1 MDARVKRTGGLIW
14 PEEGVSSA
22 VPYGVFTEQAVY
34 DEEQAR
40 IFRGPTWNFIGLAA
54 EVPNAGDF
62 KATFVGDTPVVMTR
76 DEKGAIHAWVNRCAH
91 RGALVCR
98 ELRGNNPA
106 GTYTCVYHQWSFD
119 AAGDL
124 VGVPFRRGLGG
135 KGGYPADFDTKQHG
149 LRKLRVENYHGAV
162 FATFDHAMPGFQDY
176 LGAGGAVDQHLRR
189 VLEGRDI
196 EVIGHARQYIPSNWK
211 FYAENTKD
219 PYHASLLHLFHM
231 TFGLYRS
238 SQVGGVKIT
247 GGWHTVLFSRS
258 GTDSEEAI
266 AQTKDSQLRTYQADS
281 YTLADPSLLKGRKGE
296 WGDDITLVIMSL
308 MPNLVIQQIQNTLA
322 VRQILPKGRDAFE
335 LVWTFFGYKTDD
347 EELRNIRL
355 KQINLIGPAGL
366 ISMEDGESSVICQQA
381 VVRDQNEW
389 SCIEMGGRDVKDAD
403 HLVTETTIRAFWNE
417 YRELMGY

>member
-1 MDARVKRTGGLIW
+1 MDARVTRTAGLVW
-14 PEEGVSSA
+14 PGEGISAA

-34 DEEQAR
+34 DEEQAK
-40 IFRGPTWNFIGLAA
+40 IFRGPTWSFIGLAA

-76 DEKGAIHAWVNRCAH
+76 DDKGAINAWVNRCAH

-119 AAGDL
+119 ARGDL
-124 VGVPFRRGLGG
+124 VGVPFRKGLGG
-135 KGGYPADFDTKQHG
+135 KGGYPAGFDLKQHG

-162 FATFDHAMPGFQDY
+162 FASFEEDMPGVQDY
-176 LGAGGAVDQHLRR
+176 IGAGGAMDLHLRR
-189 VLEGRDI
+189 VFEGRDI
-196 EVIGHARQYIPSNWK
+196 EVLGHARQYIPSNWK

-247 GGWHTVLFSRS
+247 NGWHTVLFSRS
-258 GTDSEEAI
+258 GTDSDEAL
-266 AQTKDSQLRTYQADS
+266 AQTKDSHLRTYQADT
-281 YTLADPSLLKGRKGE
+281 YTLDDPSLLKGRKGE

-322 VRQILPKGRDAFE
+322 VRQIVPKGRDAFE
-335 LVWTFFGYKTDD
+335 LVWTYFGYKTDD

-389 SCIEMGGRDVKDAD
+389 SCIEMGGRDVEDAD
-403 HLVTETTIRAFWNE
+403 HLVTETTIRAFWDE
-417 YRELMGY
+417 YRQLMGY

>member
-22 VPYGVFTEQAVY
+22 VPYGVFSEQAVY

-40 IFRGPTWNFIGLAA
+40 IYRGPTWNFIGLAA
-54 EVPNAGDF
+54 DVPNAGDF
-62 KATFVGDTPVVMTR
+62 KTTYVGDTPVVMTR
-76 DEKGAIHAWVNRCAH
+76 DDKGAIHAWVNRCAH

-98 ELRGNNPA
+98 ELRGNNAA

-135 KGGYPADFDTKQHG
+135 KGGYPADFDLKEHG
-149 LRKLRVENYHGAV
+149 LRKLRVEDYHGVV
-162 FATFDHAMPGFQDY
+162 FATFDENMPGVQEY
-176 LGAGGAVDQHLRR
+176 LGAGGAMDEHLQRIFKDR
-189 VLEGRDI
+189 EI

-247 GGWHTVLFSRS
+247 NGWHTVLFSRS
-258 GTDSEEAI
+258 GTDSEA
-266 AQTKDSQLRTYQADS
+266 ALADTKQSQLRTYQADT
-281 YTLADPSLLKGRKGE
+281 YTLDDMSLLKGRKGE

-308 MPNLVIQQIQNTLA
+308 MPSLVIQQIQNTLA
-322 VRQILPKGRDAFE
+322 VRHILPKGRDAFE
-335 LVWTFFGYKTDD
+335 LVWTYFGYKTDD

-381 VVRDQNEW
+381 VVRDQNDW
-389 SCIEMGGRDVKDAD
+389 SCIEMGGRDVEDAD
-403 HLVTETTIRAFWNE
+403 HLVTETTIRAFWDH

>member
-40 IFRGPTWNFIGLAA
+40 IYRGPTWNFIGLAA
-54 EVPNAGDF
+54 DVPNPGDF
-62 KATFVGDTPVVMTR
+62 KTTYVGDTPVVMTR
-76 DEKGAIHAWVNRCAH
+76 DDKGAIHAWVNRCAH

-98 ELRGNNPA
+98 ELRGNNAA

-135 KGGYPADFDTKQHG
+135 KGGYPADFDLKEHG
-149 LRKLRVENYHGAV
+149 LRKLRVEDYHGVV
-162 FATFDHAMPGFQDY
+162 FATFDENMPGVQEY
-176 LGAGGAVDQHLRR
+176 LGAGGAMDEHLQRIFKDR
-189 VLEGRDI
+189 EI

-247 GGWHTVLFSRS
+247 NGWHTVLFSRS
-258 GTDSEEAI
+258 GTDSEA
-266 AQTKDSQLRTYQADS
+266 ALADTKQSQLRTYQADT
-281 YTLADPSLLKGRKGE
+281 YTLDDPSLLHGRKGE
-296 WGDDITLVIMSL
+296 WGDDVTLVIMSL
-308 MPNLVIQQIQNTLA
+308 MPSLVIQQIQNTLA
-322 VRQILPKGRDAFE
+322 VRHILPKGRDAFE
-335 LVWTFFGYKTDD
+335 LVWTYFGYKTDD

-381 VVRDQNEW
+381 VVRDQNDW
-389 SCIEMGGRDVKDAD
+389 SCIEMGGRDVEDAD
-403 HLVTETTIRAFWNE
+403 HLVTETTIRAFWDR

>member
-40 IFRGPTWNFIGLAA
+40 IYRGPTWNFIGLAA
-54 EVPNAGDF
+54 DVPNAGDF
-62 KATFVGDTPVVMTR
+62 KTTYVGDTPVVMTR
-76 DEKGAIHAWVNRCAH
+76 DDKGAIHAWVNRCAH

-98 ELRGNNPA
+98 ELRGNNAA

-135 KGGYPADFDTKQHG
+135 KGGYPADFDLKEHG
-149 LRKLRVENYHGAV
+149 LRKLRVEDYHGVV
-162 FATFDHAMPGFQDY
+162 FATFDENMPGVQEY
-176 LGAGGAVDQHLRR
+176 LGAGGAMDEHLQRIFKDR
-189 VLEGRDI
+189 EI

-247 GGWHTVLFSRS
+247 NGWHTVLFSRS
-258 GTDSEEAI
+258 GTDSEA
-266 AQTKDSQLRTYQADS
+266 ALADTKQSQLRTYQADT
-281 YTLADPSLLKGRKGE
+281 YTLDDMSLLKGRKGE

-308 MPNLVIQQIQNTLA
+308 MPSLVIQQIQNTLA

-335 LVWTFFGYKTDD
+335 LVWTYFGYKTDD

-381 VVRDQNEW
+381 VVRDQNDW
-389 SCIEMGGRDVKDAD
+389 SCIEMGGRDVEDAD
-403 HLVTETTIRAFWNE
+403 HLVTETTIRAFWDR

>member
-40 IFRGPTWNFIGLAA
+40 IYRGPTWNFIGLAA
-54 EVPNAGDF
+54 DVPNAGDF
-62 KATFVGDTPVVMTR
+62 KTTYVGDTPVVMTR
-76 DEKGAIHAWVNRCAH
+76 DDKGAIHAWVNRCAH

-98 ELRGNNPA
+98 ELRGNNAA

-135 KGGYPADFDTKQHG
+135 KGGYPADFDLKEHG
-149 LRKLRVENYHGAV
+149 LRKLRVEDYHGVV
-162 FATFDHAMPGFQDY
+162 FATFDENIPGVQEY
-176 LGAGGAVDQHLRR
+176 LGAGGAMDEHLQRIFKDR
-189 VLEGRDI
+189 EI

-247 GGWHTVLFSRS
+247 NGWHTVLFSRS
-258 GTDSEEAI
+258 GTDSEA
-266 AQTKDSQLRTYQADS
+266 ALADTKQSQLRTYQADT
-281 YTLADPSLLKGRKGE
+281 YTLDDMSLLKGRKGE

-308 MPNLVIQQIQNTLA
+308 MPSLVIQQIQNTLA

-335 LVWTFFGYKTDD
+335 LVWTYFGYKTDD

-381 VVRDQNEW
+381 VVRDQNDW
-389 SCIEMGGRDVKDAD
+389 SCIEMGGRDVEDAD
-403 HLVTETTIRAFWNE
+403 HLVTETTIRAFWDH

>member
-98 ELRGNNPA
+98 ELRGNNAA

-162 FATFDHAMPGFQDY
+162 FATFDDAMPGFQDY

-258 GTDSEEAI
+258 GTDSEEDI

-296 WGDDITLVIMSL
+296 WGDDVTLVIMSL

-322 VRQILPKGRDAFE
+322 VRQIVPKGRDAFE
-335 LVWTFFGYKTDD
+335 LVWTYFGYKTDD

-381 VVRDQNEW
+381 VVRDQNDW

-403 HLVTETTIRAFWNE
+403 HLVTETTIRAFWDE

>member
-40 IFRGPTWNFIGLAA
+40 IYRGPTWNFIGLAA
-54 EVPNAGDF
+54 DVPNAGDF
-62 KATFVGDTPVVMTR
+62 KTTYVGDTPVVMTR
-76 DEKGAIHAWVNRCAH
+76 DDKGAIHAWVNRCAH

-98 ELRGNNPA
+98 ELRGNNAA

-135 KGGYPADFDTKQHG
+135 KGGYPADFDLKEHG
-149 LRKLRVENYHGAV
+149 LRKLRVEDYHGVV
-162 FATFDHAMPGFQDY
+162 FATFDENMPGVQEY
-176 LGAGGAVDQHLRR
+176 LGAGGAMDEHLQRIFKDR
-189 VLEGRDI
+189 EI

-247 GGWHTVLFSRS
+247 NGWHTVLFSRS
-258 GTDSEEAI
+258 GTDSEA
-266 AQTKDSQLRTYQADS
+266 ALADTKQSQLRTYQADT
-281 YTLADPSLLKGRKGE
+281 YTLDDMSLLKGRKGE

-308 MPNLVIQQIQNTLA
+308 MPSLVIQQIQNTLA

-335 LVWTFFGYKTDD
+335 LVWTYFGYKTDD

-381 VVRDQNEW
+381 VVRDQNDW
-389 SCIEMGGRDVKDAD
+389 SCIEMGGRDVEDAD
-403 HLVTETTIRAFWNE
+403 HLVTETTIRAFWDH

>member
-40 IFRGPTWNFIGLAA
+40 IYRGPTWNFIGLAA
-54 EVPNAGDF
+54 DVPNAGDF
-62 KATFVGDTPVVMTR
+62 KTTYVGDTPVVMTR
-76 DEKGAIHAWVNRCAH
+76 DDKGAIHAWVNRCAH

-98 ELRGNNPA
+98 ELRGNNAA

-135 KGGYPADFDTKQHG
+135 KGGYPADFDLKEHG
-149 LRKLRVENYHGAV
+149 LRKLRVEDYHGVV
-162 FATFDHAMPGFQDY
+162 FATFDEHMPGVQEY
-176 LGAGGAVDQHLRR
+176 LGAGGAMDEHLQRIFKDR
-189 VLEGRDI
+189 EI

-247 GGWHTVLFSRS
+247 NGWHTVLFSRS
-258 GTDSEEAI
+258 GTDSEA
-266 AQTKDSQLRTYQADS
+266 ALADTKQSQLRTYQADT
-281 YTLADPSLLKGRKGE
+281 YTLDDMSLLKGRKGE
-296 WGDDITLVIMSL
+296 WGDDVTLVIMSL
-308 MPNLVIQQIQNTLA
+308 MPSLVIQQIQNTLA
-322 VRQILPKGRDAFE
+322 VRHILPKGRDAFE
-335 LVWTFFGYKTDD
+335 LVWTYFGYKTDD

-381 VVRDQNEW
+381 VVRDQNDW
-389 SCIEMGGRDVKDAD
+389 SCIEMGGRDVEDAD
-403 HLVTETTIRAFWNE
+403 HLVTETTIRAFWDR

>member
-14 PEEGVSSA
+14 PEEGVTSA

-54 EVPNAGDF
+54 EVPNAGEF

-76 DEKGAIHAWVNRCAH
+76 DEQGAINAWVNRCAH

-98 ELRGNNPA
+98 ELRGNNAA

-119 AAGDL
+119 ARGDL

-135 KGGYPADFDTKQHG
+135 KGGYPADFDTQQHG

-162 FATFDHAMPGFQDY
+162 FATFDDTLPGFQDY

-189 VLEGRDI
+189 VLEGREL
-196 EVIGHARQYIPSNWK
+196 EVLGHARQYIPSNWK

-258 GTDSEEAI
+258 GTDSEEDI

-281 YTLADPSLLKGRKGE
+281 YTLADPTLLKGRKGE
-296 WGDDITLVIMSL
+296 WGDDVTLVIMSL
-308 MPNLVIQQIQNTLA
+308 MPNVVIQQIQNTLA
-322 VRQILPKGRDAFE
+322 VRQIVPKGRDAFE
-335 LVWTFFGYKTDD
+335 LVWTYFGYKTDD

-381 VVRDQNEW
+381 VVRDQNDW
-389 SCIEMGGRDVKDAD
+389 SCIEMGGRDVEDAD
-403 HLVTETTIRAFWNE
+403 HLVTETTIRAFWDE

>member
-40 IFRGPTWNFIGLAA
+40 IYRGPTWNFIGLAA
-54 EVPNAGDF
+54 DVPNPGDF
-62 KATFVGDTPVVMTR
+62 KTTYVGDTPVVMTR
-76 DEKGAIHAWVNRCAH
+76 DDKGAIHAWVNRCAH

-98 ELRGNNPA
+98 ELRGNNAA

-135 KGGYPADFDTKQHG
+135 KGGYPADFDLKEHG
-149 LRKLRVENYHGAV
+149 LRKLRVEDYHGVV
-162 FATFDHAMPGFQDY
+162 FATFDENIPGVQEY
-176 LGAGGAVDQHLRR
+176 LGAGGAMDEHLQRIFKDR
-189 VLEGRDI
+189 EI

-247 GGWHTVLFSRS
+247 NGWHTVLFSRS
-258 GTDSEEAI
+258 GTDSEA
-266 AQTKDSQLRTYQADS
+266 ALADTKQSQLRTYQADT
-281 YTLADPSLLKGRKGE
+281 YTLDDMSLLKGRKGE

-308 MPNLVIQQIQNTLA
+308 MPSLVIQQIQNTLA

-335 LVWTFFGYKTDD
+335 LVWTYFGYKTDD

-381 VVRDQNEW
+381 VVRDQNDW
-389 SCIEMGGRDVKDAD
+389 SCIEMGGRDVEDAD
-403 HLVTETTIRAFWNE
+403 HLVTETTIRAFWDH

>member
-14 PEEGVSSA
+14 PEEGVTSA

-76 DEKGAIHAWVNRCAH
+76 DEQGAINAWVNRCAH

-98 ELRGNNPA
+98 ELRGNNAA

-119 AAGDL
+119 ARGDL

-135 KGGYPADFDTKQHG
+135 KGGYPADFDTQQHG

-162 FATFDHAMPGFQDY
+162 FATFDDTLPGFQDY

-189 VLEGRDI
+189 VLEGREL
-196 EVIGHARQYIPSNWK
+196 EVLGHARQYIPSNWK

-219 PYHASLLHLFHM
+219 PYPASLLHLFHM

-258 GTDSEEAI
+258 GTDSEEDI

-281 YTLADPSLLKGRKGE
+281 YTLADPTLLKGRKGE
-296 WGDDITLVIMSL
+296 WGDDVTLVIMSL
-308 MPNLVIQQIQNTLA
+308 MPNVVIQQIQNTLA
-322 VRQILPKGRDAFE
+322 VRQIVPKGRDAFE
-335 LVWTFFGYKTDD
+335 LVWTYFGYKTDD

-381 VVRDQNEW
+381 VVRDQNDW
-389 SCIEMGGRDVKDAD
+389 SCIEMGGRDVEDAD
-403 HLVTETTIRAFWNE
+403 HLVTETTIRAFWDE

>member
-14 PEEGVSSA
+14 PEEGVNSA

-76 DEKGAIHAWVNRCAH
+76 DEQGAIHAWVNRCAH

-98 ELRGNNPA
+98 ELRGNNAA

-119 AAGDL
+119 ARGDL

-162 FATFDHAMPGFQDY
+162 FATFDDAMPGFQDY

-266 AQTKDSQLRTYQADS
+266 SETKDSQLRTYQADS

-296 WGDDITLVIMSL
+296 WGDDVTLVIMSL

-322 VRQILPKGRDAFE
+322 VRQIVPKGRDAFE

-381 VVRDQNEW
+381 VVRDQNDW
-389 SCIEMGGRDVKDAD
+389 SCIEMDGRDVKDAD
-403 HLVTETTIRAFWNE
+403 HLVTETTIRAFWDE
-417 YRELMGY
+417 YRQLMGY

>member
-40 IFRGPTWNFIGLAA
+40 IYRGPTWNFIGLAA

-76 DEKGAIHAWVNRCAH
+76 DDQGAIHAWVNRCAH

-135 KGGYPADFDTKQHG
+135 KGGYPADFNTKEHG

-162 FATFDHAMPGFQDY
+162 FATFDDTLPGVQQY
-176 LGAGGAVDQHLRR
+176 LGAGGAIDEHVQRIFK
-189 VLEGRDI
+189 GRDI

-247 GGWHTVLFSRS
+247 NGWHTVLFSRS
-258 GTDSEEAI
+258 GTDTEEALSE
-266 AQTKDSQLRTYQADS
+266 TKDSHLRTYQADT
-281 YTLADPSLLKGRKGE
+281 YTLNDMSLLKGRKGE
-296 WGDDITLVIMSL
+296 WGDDITLVILSL

-322 VRQILPKGRDAFE
+322 VRQIVPKGRDAFE
-335 LVWTFFGYKTDD
+335 LVWTYFGYKTDD

-381 VVRDQNEW
+381 VVRDQNDW
-389 SCIEMGGRDVKDAD
+389 SCIEMGGLDAKDAD
-403 HLVTETTIRAFWNE
+403 HLVTETTIRAFWE
-417 YRELMGY
+417 HYRALMGY

>member
-76 DEKGAIHAWVNRCAH
+76 DDQGAIHAWVNRCAH

-258 GTDSEEAI
+258 GTDSEEDI

-281 YTLADPSLLKGRKGE
+281 YTLAGPSLLKGRKGE
-296 WGDDITLVIMSL
+296 WGDDVTLVIMSL

-335 LVWTFFGYKTDD
+335 LVWTYFGYKTDD

-381 VVRDQNEW
+381 VVRDQNDW

-403 HLVTETTIRAFWNE
+403 HLVTETTIRAFWDE

>member
-14 PEEGVSSA
+14 PEEGVNSA

-98 ELRGNNPA
+98 ELRGNNAA

-119 AAGDL
+119 GRGDL

-162 FATFDHAMPGFQDY
+162 FATFDDAMPGFQDY
-176 LGAGGAVDQHLRR
+176 LGADGAVDQHLRR
-189 VLEGRDI
+189 VLEGREL
-196 EVIGHARQYIPSNWK
+196 EVLGHARQYIPSNWK

-258 GTDSEEAI
+258 GTDTEEAI
-266 AQTKDSQLRTYQADS
+266 TETRDSHLRTYQADT
-281 YTLADPSLLKGRKGE
+281 YTLDDPSLLKGRKGE
-296 WGDDITLVIMSL
+296 WGDDVTLVIMSL

-322 VRQILPKGRDAFE
+322 VRQIVPKGRDAFE
-335 LVWTFFGYKTDD
+335 LVWTYFGYKTDD

-381 VVRDQNEW
+381 VVRDQNDW

-403 HLVTETTIRAFWNE
+403 HLVTETTIRAFWDE
-417 YRELMGY
+417 YRQLMGY

>member
-14 PEEGVSSA
+14 PEEGVTSA

-54 EVPNAGDF
+54 ELPNAGDF

-76 DEKGAIHAWVNRCAH
+76 GDDGAIQAWVNRCAH

-98 ELRGNNPA
+98 ELRGNNAA

-119 AAGDL
+119 ARGDL
-124 VGVPFRRGLGG
+124 VGVPFRKGLGG
-135 KGGYPADFDTKQHG
+135 KGGYPADFDMKQHG
-149 LRKLRVENYHGAV
+149 LRKLRLENYHGAV
-162 FATFDHAMPGFQDY
+162 FVTFDDAMPGFQDY
-176 LGAGGAVDQHLRR
+176 IGADGAVDYHLQRILKDR
-189 VLEGRDI
+189 DLEVL
-196 EVIGHARQYIPSNWK
+196 GHTRQYIPSNWK

-238 SQVGGVKIT
+238 SQVGGVNIT
-247 GGWHTVLFSRS
+247 NGWHTVLFSRS
-258 GTDSEEAI
+258 GTDSDAAI
-266 AQTKDSQLRTYQADS
+266 TETRDSKLRTYQADS
-281 YTLADPSLLKGRKGE
+281 YTLADPSLLNGRKGE
-296 WGDDITLVIMSL
+296 WGDDVTLVIMSL

-322 VRQILPKGRDAFE
+322 VRQIVPKGRDAFE
-335 LVWTFFGYKTDD
+335 LVWTYFGYKTDD

-355 KQINLIGPAGL
+355 KQANLIGPAGL

-381 VVRDQNEW
+381 VIRDQNTW

-403 HLVTETTIRAFWNE
+403 HLVTETTIRAFWDE
-417 YRELMGY
+417 YRQLMGY

>member
-40 IFRGPTWNFIGLAA
+40 IYRGPTWNFIGLAA
-54 EVPNAGDF
+54 DVPNAGDF
-62 KATFVGDTPVVMTR
+62 KTTYVGDTPVVMTR
-76 DEKGAIHAWVNRCAH
+76 DDKGAIHAWVNRCAH

-98 ELRGNNPA
+98 ELRGNNAA

-135 KGGYPADFDTKQHG
+135 KGGYPADFDLKEHG
-149 LRKLRVENYHGAV
+149 LRKLRVEDYHGVV
-162 FATFDHAMPGFQDY
+162 FATFDENIPGVQEY
-176 LGAGGAVDQHLRR
+176 LGAGGAMDEHLQRIFKDR
-189 VLEGRDI
+189 EI

-247 GGWHTVLFSRS
+247 NGWHTVLFSRS
-258 GTDSEEAI
+258 GTDSEA
-266 AQTKDSQLRTYQADS
+266 ALADTKQSQLRTYQADT
-281 YTLADPSLLKGRKGE
+281 YTLDDPSLLHGRKGE
-296 WGDDITLVIMSL
+296 WGDDVTLVIMSL
-308 MPNLVIQQIQNTLA
+308 MPSLVIQQIQNTLA

-335 LVWTFFGYKTDD
+335 LVWTYFGYKTDD

-381 VVRDQNEW
+381 VVRDQNDW
-389 SCIEMGGRDVKDAD
+389 SCIEMGGRDVEDAD
-403 HLVTETTIRAFWNE
+403 HLVTETTIRAFWDR

>member
-40 IFRGPTWNFIGLAA
+40 IYRGPTWNFIGLAA
-54 EVPNAGDF
+54 DVPNAGDF
-62 KATFVGDTPVVMTR
+62 KTTYVGDTPVVMTR
-76 DEKGAIHAWVNRCAH
+76 DDKGAIHAWVNRCAH

-98 ELRGNNPA
+98 ELRGNNAA

-135 KGGYPADFDTKQHG
+135 KGGYPADFDLKEHG
-149 LRKLRVENYHGAV
+149 LRKLRVEDYHGVV
-162 FATFDHAMPGFQDY
+162 FATFDEHMPGVQEY
-176 LGAGGAVDQHLRR
+176 LGAGGAMDEHLQRIFKDR
-189 VLEGRDI
+189 EI

-247 GGWHTVLFSRS
+247 NGWHTVLFSRS
-258 GTDSEEAI
+258 GTDSEA
-266 AQTKDSQLRTYQADS
+266 ALADTKQSQLRTYQADT
-281 YTLADPSLLKGRKGE
+281 YTLDDMSLLKGRKGE

-308 MPNLVIQQIQNTLA
+308 MPSLVIQQIQNTLA

-335 LVWTFFGYKTDD
+335 LVWTYFGYKTDD

-381 VVRDQNEW
+381 VVRDQNDW
-389 SCIEMGGRDVKDAD
+389 SCIEMGGRDVEDAD
-403 HLVTETTIRAFWNE
+403 HLVTETTIRAFWDR

>member
-162 FATFDHAMPGFQDY
+162 FATFDDAMPGFQDY